1 VVKRVGT
8 GCGVLLSSLGLTAG
22 FLAGAFL
29 NLTPLSAGFSER
41 AATTAAV
48 GAVLFTVGTG
58 ITLGALFRQGCPWIR
73 RLFLVLF
80 LPGALAWCSFCGLF
94 YFAQDLLLFS
104 PRELS
109 EARYAAVLQGYP
121 HAEEIY
127 LPVGENT
134 LHGWLLPPKI
144 HGETTPLIL
153 LFYGQGGEASRY
165 FRLAENVP
173 EAAWALINYRGYG
186 WSTGVPNEA
195 AFFADALAIYD
206 YFAHHPLIDQN
217 RIVALAGSMGTGVA
231 VYLSAQ
237 RPLAGVVLFSPY
249 DSIAEAAQDL
259 IPLLP
264 AKLLIRQRFE
274 VVPYAQSTQ
283 APALAI
289 VGEDDAVIRPDRSK
303 SLMNSWA
310 RPSETVVIPGGT
322 HYSIYEEETA
332 WAAVRSFLHSLD
344 VI

>member
-1 VVKRVGT
+1 MWEQ
-8 GCGVLLSSLGLTAG
+8 GVLLSSLGLTADSWLG
-22 FLAGAFL
+22 LSKFDAS
-29 NLTPLSAGFSER
+29 SAGFSER

-58 ITLGALFRQGCPWIR
+58 ITLGALSVRLSVDKALVSFFCRAPWHGAVSGT
-73 RLFLVLF
+73 VLF
-80 LPGALAWCSFCGLF
+80 RPRLAAL
-94 YFAQDLLLFS
+94 Q
-104 PRELS
+104 PERIK
-109 EARYAAVLQGYP
+109 EARYAAVP
-121 HAEEIY
+121 RVSPCEEITFLLARTPPRLAVAPVPTEKP
-127 LPVGENT
+127 LPHPAV
-134 LHGWLLPPKI
+134 LRPR
-144 HGETTPLIL
+144 
-153 LFYGQGGEASRY
+153 EASRY
-165 FRLAENVP
+165 FRLAENA